1 MREVNAM
8 SRCAFTALA
17 FAFAGAASA
26 GTPVTFAGLEVASSS
41 DVRYACGGGKEVTV
55 AYVNATNG
63 DSFAYLP
70 VDGARHVFVSVMSG
84 SGVRYAWGRY
94 IWWNKGNTGM
104 LVVDGDESAPPV
116 LGDCVAK
123 R

>member
-1 MREVNAM
+1 MRKVNLVAAGTAM
-8 SRCAFTALA
+8 ALA
-17 FAFAGAASA
+17 LSVSVPASA
-26 GTPVTFAGLEVASSS
+26 GTPVTFAGLEVASSV
-41 DVRYACGGGKEVTV
+41 DARYTCSGGKTITV

-70 VDGARHVFVSVMSG
+70 VDGVKHVFVAVMSG

-94 IWWNKGNTGM
+94 IWWNKGDTGK
-104 LVVDGDESAPPV
+104 LIVDGDESAPPV
-116 LGDCVAK
+116 LADCIAK

>member
-1 MREVNAM
+1 MHEVSAMRRKKFLAI
-8 SRCAFTALA
+8 ALLL
-17 FAFAGAASA
+17 AGPACA
-26 GTPVTFAGLEVASSS
+26 GTPVTFAGLEAASSS
-41 DVRYACGGGKEVTV
+41 EIHYACKGGKDVTV

-70 VDGARHVFVSVMSG
+70 VDGTKHVFVAVMSG

-94 IWWNKGNTGM
+94 VWWSKGNTGM
-104 LVVDGDESAPPV
+104 LIVDGDESAPPV
-116 LGDCVAK
+116 LGGCVEK

>member
-1 MREVNAM
+1 MRKINSA
-8 SRCAFTALA
+8 A
-17 FAFAGAASA
+17 AGAAMAFALSMASA
-26 GTPVTFAGLEVASSS
+26 ASAATPVTFPGLEVASTV
-41 DVRYACGGGKEVTV
+41 DAHYTCGGGKAITV

-70 VDGARHVFVSVMSG
+70 VDGAKHVFVAVMSG

-94 IWWNKGNTGM
+94 IWWNKGNTGK
-104 LVVDGDESAPPV
+104 LVVDGDDSAPPV
-116 LGDCVAK
+116 LADCVAK

>member
-1 MREVNAM
+1 MQKIAM
-8 SRCAFTALA
+8 TSIGALLA
-17 FAFAGAASA
+17 IAAASPVLAGA
-26 GTPVTFAGLEVASSS
+26 PVAFPGLEVSTSSE
-41 DVRYACGGGKEVTV
+41 VRYACGGGKEITV
-55 AYVNATNG
+55 SYVNASNG

-70 VDGARHVFVSVMSG
+70 VDGTKHVFVAVMSG

-94 IWWNKGNTGM
+94 VWWNKGDTGM

-116 LGDCVAK
+116 LGDCNAK